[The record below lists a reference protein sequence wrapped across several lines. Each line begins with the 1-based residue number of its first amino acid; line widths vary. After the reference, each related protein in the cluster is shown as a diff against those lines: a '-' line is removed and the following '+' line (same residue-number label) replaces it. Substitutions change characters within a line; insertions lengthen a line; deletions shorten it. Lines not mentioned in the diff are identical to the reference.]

1 MARESKG
8 ELSPSK
14 KRRKAENPKTGEGMS
29 TKNTWAFASQP
40 IWWSPMI
47 VESGGELTRS
57 MLFNS
62 NTKVL
67 ADDIEQDNDR
77 KSLKK
82 IKKTDRI
89 VYKTQDTKA
98 IQNIIIS

>member
-1 MARESKG
+1 MV
-8 ELSPSK
+8 
-14 KRRKAENPKTGEGMS
+14 THD
-29 TKNTWAFASQP
+29 
-40 IWWSPMI
+40 
-47 VESGGELTRS
+47 SGADGKLTRS